1 MKLPSSPDT
10 TASNSL
16 LYKAKETGYS
26 WLVLISSCVLKN
38 QRLTFLEQA
47 RMLFVVLSKRIE
59 VRRSSGR

>member
-26 WLVLISSCVLKN
+26 
-38 QRLTFLEQA
+38 
-47 RMLFVVLSKRIE
+47 
-59 VRRSSGR
+59 